1 MAKMTFT
8 HSHEEKVDLFFR
20 HLKKELGIPSTRD
33 LVRLVGKVL
42 SPLRRGLSAGQI
54 SRLVDRLPGIFQL
67 MIVHD
72 RNNFVNTKK
81 ESFGHLDELVESI
94 YAEDKRSANSIFTT
108 EIEALNAIIV
118 VLRKLDKFMNLFSY
132 NILTYPVVKELK
144 QIPMED
150 AA

>member
-1 MAKMTFT
+1 MTFT
-8 HSHEEKVDLFFR
+8 YSPEEKVVLFFR
-20 HLKKELGIPSTRD
+20 HVKKELGIPSTRD

-42 SPLRRGLSAGQI
+42 SHLRRGLSAKQI
-54 SRLVDRLPGIFQL
+54 SRLVDRLPGISQL

-72 RNNFVNTKK
+72 RNDLAHGKK
-81 ESFGHLDELVESI
+81 ESFAHLDELVESI
-94 YAEDKRSANSIFTT
+94 YAEDKRSSNSIFTT

-118 VLRKLDKFMNLFSY
+118 VLRKLDKYMNLFSY
-132 NILTYPVVKELK
+132 NILKYPVVKELR